1 MATLREKVAQ
11 LEEKRKDTLLLGGED
26 KIQKQH
32 ERGKLTCR
40 ERIDLLLDK
49 GSFMEFGRLGMH
61 HGDGKARSPAD
72 GCVTGYGTI
81 NGRKVGVAAYDF
93 TVFGGSM
100 GEVSETKMARLR
112 EMVLRWRIP
121 VIWLIDSAGA
131 RIGAGGGG
139 HEKEASRFA
148 GTGYLFQEQA
158 VLSGVVPQVCAMV
171 GPGAA
176 GTAYI
181 PGLADF
187 VPMVKGTSS
196 MALAGPYLVKAA
208 VGEDISE
215 QDLGGSQIHNEMS
228 GNADMEVASDQEC
241 MEKIKQYLSYFPD
254 NCEQKP
260 PIVPYSGNAGLVDD
274 KILDV
279 IPENPKRAYDVH
291 KVINLIADEG
301 SFFEMKAKWAR
312 NICTGFARFG
322 GRPAGIVASNPMFL
336 GGALDL
342 NAADKAAR
350 FVWLCDAFSIPLIF
364 LQDTPGFVVGSR
376 VEQAGIIR
384 HGAKMLHAVATATV
398 PKVTVLLRKCYGAG
412 YFVMNGAAYEPDQIL
427 AWPLAEISVMGPE
440 GMVAIFA
447 RKTLEGLPEDKRAD
461 MAKQMA
467 DKIRETI
474 DPYIAAGWG
483 MIDDVIDPRE
493 TRQRI
498 IQALFYSESKRLNR
512 PWRKHGVYPV

>member
-1 MATLREKVAQ
+1 MATLRERVQK
-11 LEEKRKDTLLLGGED
+11 LEDKRKDTLLLGGED
-26 KIQKQH
+26 KVKKQH

-40 ERIDLLLDK
+40 ERIGLLVDP
-49 GSFMEFGRLGMH
+49 GSFMEFGRLGFH
-61 HGDGKARSPAD
+61 HGDDKQRSPAD
-72 GCVTGYGTI
+72 GCVTGYGLV
-81 NGRKVGVAAYDF
+81 NGRKIGIAAYDF
-93 TVFGGSM
+93 TVYGGSM
-100 GEVSETKMARLR
+100 GEVSEEKMARLR

-121 VIWLIDSAGA
+121 IVWLIDSAGA
-131 RIGAGGGG
+131 RIGAGGG
-139 HEKEASRFA
+139 HNTEASRFA
-148 GTGYLFQEQA
+148 GSGYLFREQA

-215 QDLGGSQIHNEMS
+215 QDLGGSHIHTEQS
-228 GNADMEVASDQEC
+228 GNADLEVGSDQEC
-241 MEKIKQYLSYFPD
+241 IEKIKQYLSYFPS
-254 NCEQKP
+254 NCEEKP
-260 PIVPYSGNAGLVDD
+260 PVLPFSGAVGPLDD
-274 KILDV
+274 RILDV
-279 IPENPKRAYDVH
+279 IPDNPKRAYDVH
-291 KVINLIADEG
+291 KIISLVSDEG
-301 SFFEMKAKWAR
+301 SFFEIKPRWAR
-312 NICTGFARFG
+312 NLVTGFARFG
-322 GRPAGIVASNPMFL
+322 GRPAGIVANNPMFL
-336 GGALDL
+336 GGALDM

-350 FVWLCDAFSIPLIF
+350 FVWLCDAFSIPLVF
-364 LQDTPGFVVGSR
+364 MQDTPGFVVGSK

-384 HGAKMLHAVATATV
+384 HGAKMLHAVSTATV
-398 PKVTVLLRKCYGAG
+398 PKVTILLRKCYGAG

-447 RKTLEGLPEDKRAD
+447 RKTLEALPEDKRAET
-461 MAKQMA
+461 ARQMA

-474 DPYIAAGWG
+474 DPYVAAGWG
-483 MIDDVIDPRE
+483 MIDDIIDPRE

-498 IQALFYSESKRLNR
+498 VQALFYSETKRVLR

>member
-1 MATLREKVAQ
+1 MPTMRERIAELDK
-11 LEEKRKDTLLLGGED
+11 KRADTLLLGGED

-40 ERIDLLLDK
+40 ERIDLLLDP
-49 GSFMEFGRLGMH
+49 GSFMEFGRLGYH
-61 HGDGKARSPAD
+61 HGDSKARSPAD
-72 GCVTGYGTI
+72 GCVTGYGTV
-81 NGRKVGVAAYDF
+81 NGRKVAVAAYDF
-93 TVFGGSM
+93 TVFGGSI
-100 GEVSETKMARLR
+100 GEVSENKMARLR

-121 VIWLIDSAGA
+121 IVWLIDSAGA
-131 RIGAGGGG
+131 RIGGGS
-139 HEKEASRFA
+139 HDREASRFA
-148 GTGYLFQEQA
+148 GTGFLFQEQA

-208 VGEDISE
+208 VGEDVSE
-215 QDLGGSQIHNEMS
+215 QDLGGSQIHTEIS
-228 GNADMEVASDQEC
+228 GVGDLETASDQEC
-241 MEKIKQYLSYFPD
+241 IEKIKQYLSYFPS
-254 NCEQKP
+254 NCEEKP
-260 PIVPYSGNAGLVDD
+260 PVVPYTGKDGLIED

-279 IPENPKRAYDVH
+279 IPDNPKRAYDVH
-291 KVINLIADEG
+291 KVIGFIADEG
-301 SFFEMKAKWAR
+301 SFFEMKPKWAR

-336 GGALDL
+336 GGALDV
-342 NAADKAAR
+342 NAADKAAH
-350 FVWLCDAFSIPLIF
+350 FVWLCDAFSIPLVF
-364 LQDTPGFVVGSR
+364 LQDTPGFVVGSK
-376 VEQAGIIR
+376 VEQQGIIR

-398 PKVTVLLRKCYGAG
+398 PKVTILLRKCYGAG
-412 YFVMNGAAYEPDQIL
+412 YYVMNGAAYEPDAIL

-447 RKTLEGLPEDKRAD
+447 RKMLEAMPEAQRPDA
-461 MAKQMA
+461 AKQMA

-474 DPYIAAGWG
+474 DPYVAAGWA
-483 MIDDVIDPRE
+483 MVDDVIDPRE

-498 IQALFYSESKRLNR
+498 IQALFFSESKRMLR
-512 PWRKHGVYPV
+512 PYRKHGVYPV